1 VGCNRTGEVVLMNIE
16 KTLIII
22 GCSLGAFYL
31 LKTAYENQFKDSEWN
46 WEYDENFLG
55 DLTSLKEEQK

>member
-1 VGCNRTGEVVLMNIE
+1 MNIE

-31 LKTAYENQFKDSEWN
+31 LKTAYENQFKDGEWN
-46 WEYDENFLG
+46 FEYNEEWLG
-55 DLTSLKEEQK
+55 DLTGLREDK